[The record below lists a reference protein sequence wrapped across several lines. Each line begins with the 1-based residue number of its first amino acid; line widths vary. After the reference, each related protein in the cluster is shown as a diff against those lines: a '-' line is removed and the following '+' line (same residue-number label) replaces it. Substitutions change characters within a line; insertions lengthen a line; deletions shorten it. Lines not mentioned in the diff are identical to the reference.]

1 MSGDLGMRGASPVR
15 RLAAL
20 FCVLLVLLLALTEN
34 GAIHP
39 YVILVILCLLIA
51 ILAVAAAPH
60 LDEQNHAQQGLNSFL
75 LFRRDLLQ
83 NSKPIGSR
91 RSAA

>member
-1 MSGDLGMRGASPVR
+1 MRVAFPVR

-34 GAIHP
+34 GAIRP

-51 ILAVAAAPH
+51 ILAVAAVPH
-60 LDEQNHAQQGLNSFL
+60 LDEQTRPHQGLKLPAFSP
-75 LFRRDLLQ
+75 RPPPEQ
-83 NSKPIGSR
+83 
-91 RSAA
+91 